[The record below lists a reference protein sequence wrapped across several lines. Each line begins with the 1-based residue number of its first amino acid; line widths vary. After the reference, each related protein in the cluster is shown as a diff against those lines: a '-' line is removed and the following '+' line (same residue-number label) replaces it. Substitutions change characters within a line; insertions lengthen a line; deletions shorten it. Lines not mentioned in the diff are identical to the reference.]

1 MRKNN
6 AETECD
12 KAVYQINKQTVFTDF
27 GKKGNFDVWHRI
39 HHCDYCSGSRNEYKT
54 AINNMFCGKIR
65 LHRYRRNRDIH
76 PADNNKETNASD
88 Y

>member
-27 GKKGNFDVWHRI
+27 GKQWNLYVRDRI
-39 HHCDYCSGSRNEYKT
+39 HHCNYCSGSRNEYKT
-54 AINNMFCGKIR
+54 AINNMFSGKIR